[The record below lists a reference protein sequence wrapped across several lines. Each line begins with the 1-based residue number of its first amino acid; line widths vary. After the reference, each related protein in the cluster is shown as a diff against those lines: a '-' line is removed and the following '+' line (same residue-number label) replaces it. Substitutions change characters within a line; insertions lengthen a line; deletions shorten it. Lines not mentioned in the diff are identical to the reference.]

1 MRVLLVAA
9 LILAV
14 TPAALAQL
22 PFTGDPR
29 CPTVNPLAASLQQQ
43 AAVAPERLPE
53 LYLQMAQEYQ
63 KCMQLYARAGNRWQ
77 AFWAGAHAMEWANGA
92 ANIGANSNAVNPGAQ
107 AAPVT
112 QPAYSLIHSVYTTLV
127 QLGIDFAQ
135 YGPQWP
141 ILDATARQ
149 KLGLK

>member
-1 MRVLLVAA
+1 MLLVAA
-9 LILAV
+9 LMLAV

-29 CPTVNPLAASLQQQ
+29 CPTVNPLASQLQQQ
-43 AAVAPERLPE
+43 AAVAPEKMPQF
-53 LYLQMAQEYQ
+53 YFQMAQEYQ
-63 KCMQLYARAGNRWQ
+63 RCMQLYARAGNIWQ
-77 AFWAGAHAMEWANGA
+77 AYWAGTHAMEWANGA
-92 ANIGANSNAVNPGAQ
+92 ATLGVSSNAVNPGAQ
-107 AAPVT
+107 ATSVAM
-112 QPAYSLIHSVYTTLV
+112 PAYTLIHSVYTALA

-141 ILDATARQ
+141 VLDGIARQ